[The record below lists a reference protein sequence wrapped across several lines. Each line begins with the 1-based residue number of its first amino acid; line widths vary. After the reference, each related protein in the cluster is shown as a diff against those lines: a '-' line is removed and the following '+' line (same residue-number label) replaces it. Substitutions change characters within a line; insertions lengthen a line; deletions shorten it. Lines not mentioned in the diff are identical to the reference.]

1 MYNIQQREL
10 IEEEKNWLNKIPAK
24 DTTSFQRFKFRVNK
38 PWYPSLEPPRNIK
51 FQIYQLDIYP
61 SSLR

>member
-10 IEEEKNWLNKIPAK
+10 IEEKNWLNKIPAK

-38 PWYPSLEPPRNIK
+38 P
-51 FQIYQLDIYP
+51 
-61 SSLR
+61 